1 MAHDADPKSRPSRR
15 SPASEEH
22 LRLLI
27 ESATDYAIFSM
38 DPARIVNTWNV
49 GAERLFGYS
58 ENEILG
64 KSGDLIFT
72 EEDRAKGEPEKEAS
86 TALATG
92 RAADERWH
100 QRKDGTRFFASGVMT
115 PLRAENGNVIG
126 LVKIARDLTEHRL
139 AEERLR
145 ALNGELETRVRA
157 RIAELHT
164 TNEALHAE
172 IAQRRGSEHARQ
184 QLLQQLAS
192 AQEEERARIS
202 RELHDDI
209 GQHLAALMLGLS
221 ALEPF
226 LRATSGAAVLQ
237 KLQQLTE
244 TMGREVHALA
254 VQLRPSSL
262 EDFGLLR
269 ALSTYLELWAARSGI
284 KAELHATNFEGQR
297 LPPAAELT
305 IYRIV
310 QEALTN
316 VLKHAAATQVHVILS
331 RTDGEAV
338 AVIEDNGCGF
348 DPDLSASSRRPG
360 IGLLGMHERAAQLN
374 GRVTVESTPG
384 QGTTVF
390 VRLPL
395 S

>member
-1 MAHDADPKSRPSRR
+1 MAHDADSNSRPSRR

-38 DPARIVNTWNV
+38 DPARRVNTWNV
-49 GAERLFGYS
+49 GAERVFGYT

-64 KSGDLIFT
+64 QSGDLIFT

-100 QRKDGTRFFASGVMT
+100 RRKDNTRFFASGVMT
-115 PLRAENGNVIG
+115 PLRAEDGNVIG
-126 LVKIARDLTEHRL
+126 LVKIARDLTERRL

-145 ALNGELETRVRA
+145 ALNEELELRVRE
-157 RIAELHT
+157 RTAELHT
-164 TNEALHAE
+164 TNEALRAE
-172 IAQRRGSEHARQ
+172 IAQRRESEHARH
-184 QLLQQLAS
+184 QLLQQLAT
-192 AQEEERARIS
+192 AQEEERSRIS
-202 RELHDDI
+202 RELHDEI

-221 ALEPF
+221 ALEPD
-226 LRATSGAAVLQ
+226 LRATPGAAVLQ

-262 EDFGLLR
+262 DDFGLLR

-297 LPPAAELT
+297 LPAQVELT
-305 IYRIV
+305 IYRTV

-316 VLKHAAATQVHVILS
+316 VVKHAAATQVNVILS
-331 RTDGEAV
+331 RTDGEVV
-338 AVIEDNGCGF
+338 AVIEDNGRGF
-348 DPDLSASSRRPG
+348 DPDQPTLSHRPG
-360 IGLLGMHERAAQLN
+360 IGLLGMRERVAQLN
-374 GRVTVESTPG
+374 GRVTLESSPG

>member
-1 MAHDADPKSRPSRR
+1 MAHDADSHPRPSRR
-15 SPASEEH
+15 RPASEEH

-38 DPARIVNTWNV
+38 DPARVVNTWNV
-49 GAERLFGYS
+49 GAERVFGYA

-72 EEDRAKGEPEKEAS
+72 DEDRANAEPEKEAS

-100 QRKDGTRFFASGVMT
+100 RRKDGTRFFASGVMT
-115 PLRAENGNVIG
+115 PLRAEDGNVIG
-126 LVKIARDLTEHRL
+126 LVKIARDLTERRL

-145 ALNGELETRVRA
+145 ALNEELELRVRK
-157 RIAELHT
+157 RTAELHA
-164 TNEALHAE
+164 TNEALRAE
-172 IAQRRGSEHARQ
+172 IAQRRESEQARQ
-184 QLLQQLAS
+184 QLLQRLAT
-192 AQEEERARIS
+192 AQEEERLRIS
-202 RELHDDI
+202 RELHDEI

-221 ALEPF
+221 SLAPD
-226 LRATSGAAVLQ
+226 LRTTAGAAVLRQ
-237 KLQQLTE
+237 LQALTE

-262 EDFGLLR
+262 DDFGLLR
-269 ALSTYLELWAARSGI
+269 ALGTYLELWSARSGI
-284 KAELHATNFEGQR
+284 KAELHATNFEDQR
-297 LPPAAELT
+297 LPPQIELA

-310 QEALTN
+310 QEGLTN
-316 VLKHAAATQVHVILS
+316 VLKHAAATRVNVILS
-331 RTDGEAV
+331 RTAGEAV
-338 AVIEDNGCGF
+338 AVIEDNGRGF
-348 DPDLSASSRRPG
+348 DPDQPASTPRPG
-360 IGLLGMHERAAQLN
+360 IGLLGMQERAAQLN
-374 GRVTVESTPG
+374 GRMTLESSPG